1 MTRLLGWVNSTP
13 TGPIGAIIRFKDEDD
28 AVRIANDTEFGLAS
42 AVWTE
47 SVRRAHRMIPR
58 IRAGTVWVNTPM
70 MRELRAPFGGF
81 KESGIGRDGPTSSID
96 FCTELKATIIPVD
109 AVQMHRYGA

>member
-58 IRAGTVWVNTPM
+58 IRAGTVWVNTYRPADNARHFGGYKKSGLG
-70 MRELRAPFGGF
+70 RELGVNALHPY
-81 KESGIGRDGPTSSID
+81 
-96 FCTELKATIIPVD
+96 TEEKSVYFA
-109 AVQMHRYGA
+109 H